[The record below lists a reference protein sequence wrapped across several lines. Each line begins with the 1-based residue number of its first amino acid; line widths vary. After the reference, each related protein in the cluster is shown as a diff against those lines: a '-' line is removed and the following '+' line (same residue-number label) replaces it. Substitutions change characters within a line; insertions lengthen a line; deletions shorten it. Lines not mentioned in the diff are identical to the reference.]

1 MEIKV
6 PKWCHGPSG
15 TLMSRAELPPTRS
28 SLQNSCEKIKIWA
41 LFFIFLFSQSAD
53 RSSVCVHQN
62 WDPYFQ
68 GCSSRWWKSNGNF
81 CVQMGGKVLH
91 SLLGKFHIGSFYM
104 LCYMGSP
111 AFIKCCN
118 AKCFIFYDWSVRLI
132 GHNQSQ
138 VSNSCAFWFGCET
151 VGPAWAS
158 MADFTGLSLEI

>member
-6 PKWCHGPSG
+6 PKWCHSPSG

-53 RSSVCVHQN
+53 QSQAWMCQN

-68 GCSSRWWKSNGNF
+68 GCSSLWWKSNGNL

-91 SLLGKFHIGSFYM
+91 SLLGKFHIESFYTLYNTYSIVLISLNVVM
-104 LCYMGSP
+104 PSISYLWLKCY
-111 AFIKCCN
+111 AC
-118 AKCFIFYDWSVRLI
+118 WS
-132 GHNQSQ
+132 QS
-138 VSNSCAFWFGCET
+138 VTSE
-151 VGPAWAS
+151 
-158 MADFTGLSLEI
+158 